1 MPDTQ
6 PAPARTGLTREGHLT
21 DSWYLAAP
29 SARLKPGKQERLMIL
44 GEPVVLGR
52 TPAGEAF
59 ALRDICPHRLVP
71 LSAGAQVET
80 DGEWTLQCPYHGWR
94 FGTDG
99 GCRLMPSL
107 TEDSAQASARVSV
120 RRYPLHEAGGA
131 VWLYVA
137 HDPRST
143 APPAALP
150 ASFDPLSDKLG
161 FAAEAVFDAAF
172 DAAFDDVVGRLTAGD
187 TPFAPHDRG
196 WTSGPQIRAPGD
208 ALLRWGLGGE
218 VKVETVFQLPGQFWQ
233 VFTGAAARLVM
244 LTAFVP
250 ETADKT
256 RLTCLVWWTGAALPR
271 FAAPRLAR
279 QALARAAGPAKASG
293 DAGVYL
299 ALKHEWVAART
310 EGRDFVNPMAP
321 RTATRVD

>member
-1 MPDTQ
+1 LPDTQ
-6 PAPARTGLTREGHLT
+6 PAPARTGITREGHLT

-29 SARLKPGKQERLMIL
+29 SARLKAGKQERFLIL

-71 LSAGAQVET
+71 LSAGAQIET

-120 RRYPLHEAGGA
+120 RRYPLHEANGA
-131 VWLYVA
+131 VWLYVV
-137 HDPRST
+137 HDPRSA
-143 APPAALP
+143 APPAALH
-150 ASFDPLSDKLG
+150 ASFDPLPDKPG
-161 FAAEAVFDAAF
+161 FAAEAVLYAAF
-172 DAAFDDVVGRLTAGD
+172 DIAVGRLTAGD

-196 WTSGPQIRAPGD
+196 WTTGPQTHPPGD
-208 ALLRWGLGGE
+208 AMLRWRLGGE
-218 VKVETVFQLPGQFWQ
+218 VKVETAFQLPGQHWQ

-244 LTAFVP
+244 LTTLIP

-256 RLTCLVWWTGAALPR
+256 RLTCLVWWTGAPLLR

-279 QALARAAGPAKASG
+279 QALAQAASAAKAPG
-293 DAGVYL
+293 DTDVYL
-299 ALKHEWVAART
+299 ALKHEWAAART